1 MKKSIALAIIG
12 CMLLVIAGCVSSKS
26 STPVSVSA
34 SASISAA
41 TPASGGKSY
50 KLVFATSVSEKSPE
64 TQGLIHLGKI
74 LEERSNGRITGEAFY
89 GGSLGSEAEIVEQT
103 RTGAIHAAVAAWDT
117 WDLLASEYTPW
128 VVPYLYKNSDQVLRS
143 WEGKTGDAMREEF
156 AKNNLLCYG
165 LIFRGNRQLTSNK
178 LIEKPADLVGL
189 KLRLPQTAA
198 WVKVWTQLGAM
209 PTTIATAE
217 VFSAL
222 QTGVVDAQENPIISN
237 NQKGLQE
244 VQKYTVMT
252 NHIVDFIGYL
262 VCKPF
267 IDELNAEDRALV
279 ETAIKDATAYAQEL
293 YKEQEAEARAAME
306 KAGMKFVDIDVAPF
320 KEKALANIDSLKGN
334 WADWVYD
341 EALNDTAN

>member
-1 MKKSIALAIIG
+1 
-12 CMLLVIAGCVSSKS
+12 
-26 STPVSVSA
+26 
-34 SASISAA
+34 
-41 TPASGGKSY
+41 
-50 KLVFATSVSEKSPE
+50 
-64 TQGLIHLGKI
+64 
-74 LEERSNGRITGEAFY
+74 
-89 GGSLGSEAEIVEQT
+89 
-103 RTGAIHAAVAAWDT
+103 
-117 WDLLASEYTPW
+117 
-128 VVPYLYKNSDQVLRS
+128 
-143 WEGKTGDAMREEF
+143 MREEF